1 MQKDKLVNLDFE
13 KKQTDLSNSRSPLH
27 LLKVS
32 LDKVRIVGDLNWQV
46 IDFILNNSPLE
57 MQFTY
62 QDPVSGR
69 FTGYIQTKDDKST
82 LNFEFNPARANAT
95 KSSSFWVEWNPNKIS
110 QETVDI
116 MENYLIQ
123 YVSNAHITRLDFAFD
138 FENDF
143 AEAYLLRKSKS
154 KSGVWYGTT
163 GLVETRYFG
172 SEKSNK
178 HIKVYNKKIE
188 LREKQNIE
196 IQQEYLWRV
205 EVTLKGKKLR
215 EIDKMFDNLFLGL
228 PDLDRVEIRER
239 AMIFYLIHHENAW
252 NDLASATKSK
262 YRKLI
267 QEISDCDITD
277 EMVKGLEA
285 NKERLIQEANGY
297 LKTAVTA
304 ELISDTKIVGYDY
317 L

>member
-1 MQKDKLVNLDFE
+1 MQENKSDDQIDE
-13 KKQTDLSNSRSPLH
+13 KNQTDSSNSRSPLH

-46 IDFILNNSPLE
+46 IEFIMNKSPLE

-69 FTGYIQTKDDKST
+69 FTGYIQTKNDKST

-95 KSSSFWVEWNPNKIS
+95 KSSNFWVEWNPNKID

-143 AEAYLLRKSKS
+143 SDAYLMRKSKS
-154 KSGVWYGTT
+154 KSGVWYGTS

-178 HIKVYNKKIE
+178 HYKIYNKKVE
-188 LREKQNIE
+188 LQEKQNIK
-196 IQQEYLWRV
+196 IPQKNLWRV
-205 EVTLKGKKLR
+205 EVTLKGKKLH
-215 EIDKMFDNLFLGL
+215 EIDAMFDNFFLGI
-228 PDLDRVEIRER
+228 PDLDRLEIRER

-252 NDLASATKSK
+252 NDLGSATKSK

-267 QEISDCDITD
+267 QVISDIDVTS
-277 EMVKGLEA
+277 EMVKGLKA
-285 NKERLIQEANGY
+285 NKECLIQQANGY
-297 LKTAVTA
+297 LKTAITA
-304 ELISDTKIVGYDY
+304 ELISDTEIVGYDY
-317 L
+317 F